1 MNAASPPPA
10 RASETRSEARPDPR
24 AEGAAENRR
33 PRVLIVDD
41 AVVVRGLFGRWI
53 EADGRFEVLPTC
65 ADGQSAIAAAKKH
78 RPQVI
83 VLDLEMPVM
92 DGMTALPEIIA
103 ASPESAVLIAS
114 TLTRRNAKLSMRCL
128 ALGAAEVLPKPDSN
142 RDLTLSTS
150 FREEFIAKIAGLAGA
165 QVNALRPAR
174 APAAPFA
181 PPLQPAAGQT
191 STGQTATGQA
201 TPRAPVI
208 RELRPSQSLAGHV
221 QQMPRYIVIGAST
234 GGPRAVAQVLSDI
247 KSVLPHVATLIVQHM
262 PPMFTASFAEQ
273 MQAQIGMPVREPA
286 DGERIQQGAV
296 YIAPGGRHMGVVRD
310 NGQPLIRITDGP
322 PVKFCRPSVDVL
334 FADVA
339 RELGNG
345 ALAMVL
351 TGMGSDG
358 CDGSRLLRQAGV
370 AVIAQD
376 EASSVVWGMP
386 GAVTKAGLASLV
398 LPLTDIG
405 PSIRELIASQMLMAS
420 SRRAE
425 RAS

>member
-10 RASETRSEARPDPR
+10 RAPETRAEARPESSPDAR
-24 AEGAAENRR
+24 AETRR

-103 ASPESAVLIAS
+103 ASPDSAVLIAS

-174 APAAPFA
+174 APTPAQ
-181 PPLQPAAGQT
+181 PPT
-191 STGQTATGQA
+191 SPSAQAA
-201 TPRAPVI
+201 TPRAPAMRAPAI

-221 QQMPRYIVIGAST
+221 SQLPRYIVIGAST

-247 KSVLPHVATLIVQHM
+247 KTVLPHVATLIVQHM

-296 YIAPGGRHMGVVRD
+296 YIAPGGRHMGVVRE
-310 NGQPLIRITDGP
+310 NGQPAIRISDGP

-339 RELGNG
+339 KELGNS

-358 CDGSRLLRQAGV
+358 CDGSKLLRQAGV

-420 SRRAE
+420 SRRLE
-425 RAS
+425 RTS

>member
-1 MNAASPPPA
+1 MNASSPPHA
-10 RASETRSEARPDPR
+10 RAQELRTEARPDPR
-24 AEGAAENRR
+24 ADGAAETRR

-65 ADGQSAIAAAKKH
+65 ADGQSAIAAARKH

-174 APAAPFA
+174 APASAHTPSSSSA
-181 PPLQPAAGQT
+181 MPA
-191 STGQTATGQA
+191 S
-201 TPRAPVI
+201 PRAPVI

-221 QQMPRYIVIGAST
+221 SQLPRYIVIGAST

-247 KSVLPHVATLIVQHM
+247 KTVLPHVATLIVQHM

-273 MQAQIGMPVREPA
+273 MQAQIGMPVREPV

-296 YIAPGGRHMGVVRD
+296 YIAPGGRHMGVVRE
-310 NGQPLIRITDGP
+310 NSQPVIRINDGP

-339 RELGNG
+339 KELGNS

-358 CDGSRLLRQAGV
+358 CDGAKLLRQAGV

-420 SRRAE
+420 SRRLE
-425 RAS
+425 RTS

>member
-1 MNAASPPPA
+1 
-10 RASETRSEARPDPR
+10 
-24 AEGAAENRR
+24 
-33 PRVLIVDD
+33 VLIVDD

-142 RDLTLSTS
+142 RDLTLSVS

-174 APAAPFA
+174 QPVAAPSAGLPAAPR
-181 PPLQPAAGQT
+181 P
-191 STGQTATGQA
+191 
-201 TPRAPVI
+201 PVI
-208 RELRPSQSLAGHV
+208 REMRPSQSLAGHV
-221 QQMPRYIVIGAST
+221 AQLPRYIVIGAST
-234 GGPRAVAQVLSDI
+234 GGPRAVAQVLTDI
-247 KSVLPHVATLIVQHM
+247 KTVLPHVATLIVQHM

-273 MQAQIGMPVREPA
+273 MQAQIGMPVREPG
-286 DGERIQQGAV
+286 DGERIQQGVV
-296 YIAPGGRHMGVVRD
+296 YIAPGGRHMGVTRD
-310 NGQPLIRITDGP
+310 NGQPVVRVSDGP

-334 FADVA
+334 FTDVA
-339 RELGNG
+339 REIGNS

-358 CDGSRLLRQAGV
+358 CDGAKLLRQAGV

-420 SRRAE
+420 SRRLE

>member
-1 MNAASPPPA
+1 
-10 RASETRSEARPDPR
+10 
-24 AEGAAENRR
+24 
-33 PRVLIVDD
+33 VLIVDD

-65 ADGQSAIAAAKKH
+65 ADGQSAIVAARKH

-103 ASPESAVLIAS
+103 ASPGSAVLIAS

-174 APAAPFA
+174 APAAAHA
-181 PPLQPAAGQT
+181 PVPPAAVR
-191 STGQTATGQA
+191 
-201 TPRAPVI
+201 TPAF

-221 QQMPRYIVIGAST
+221 SQLPRYIVIGAST

-247 KSVLPHVATLIVQHM
+247 RTVLPHVATLIVQHM

-273 MQAQIGMPVREPA
+273 MQAQIGMPVKEPA
-286 DGERIQQGAV
+286 DGERIQQGGV
-296 YIAPGGRHMGVVRD
+296 YIAPGGRHMGVVRE
-310 NGQPLIRITDGP
+310 NGQPVIRISDGP

-358 CDGSRLLRQAGV
+358 CDGSKLLRQAGV

-386 GAVTKAGLASLV
+386 GAVTKAGHASLV

-405 PSIRELIASQMLMAS
+405 PSIRELIASQMLMVS
-420 SRRAE
+420 SRRLE
-425 RAS
+425 RTS

>member
-1 MNAASPPPA
+1 M
-10 RASETRSEARPDPR
+10 RSEARPDLR
-24 AEGAAENRR
+24 AEGAAETRR

-165 QVNALRPAR
+165 QVNALRPGHPPAHAPANAPAR
-174 APAAPFA
+174 APAGPHAPT
-181 PPLQPAAGQT
+181 PAAGA
-191 STGQTATGQA
+191 ST
-201 TPRAPVI
+201 PLRAPVI

-221 QQMPRYIVIGAST
+221 QQLPRYIVIGAST

-247 KSVLPHVATLIVQHM
+247 KTVLPHVATLIVQHM

-273 MQAQIGMPVREPA
+273 MQAQIGMPVREPT

-296 YIAPGGRHMGVVRD
+296 YIAPGGRHMGVVRE
-310 NGQPLIRITDGP
+310 NSQPVIRISDGP

-339 RELGNG
+339 KELGNG

-358 CDGSRLLRQAGV
+358 CDGARLLRQAGV

-420 SRRAE
+420 SRRLE
-425 RAS
+425 RTS

>member
-1 MNAASPPPA
+1 MNAASPPPV
-10 RASETRSEARPDPR
+10 RAPETRAEARPDLR
-24 AEGAAENRR
+24 ADGVAENRR

-174 APAAPFA
+174 APA
-181 PPLQPAAGQT
+181 PAQT
-191 STGQTATGQA
+191 PSPSPTVSA

-221 QQMPRYIVIGAST
+221 SQLPRYIVIGAST

-286 DGERIQQGAV
+286 DGERIQQGGV
-296 YIAPGGRHMGVVRD
+296 YIAPGGRHMGVVRE
-310 NGQPLIRITDGP
+310 NSQPVIRISDGP

-339 RELGNG
+339 KELGNS

-358 CDGSRLLRQAGV
+358 CDGARLLRQAGV

-420 SRRAE
+420 SRRLE
-425 RAS
+425 RSS

>member
-1 MNAASPPPA
+1 MT
-10 RASETRSEARPDPR
+10 RHETARSEA
-24 AEGAAENRR
+24 RR

-41 AVVVRGLFGRWI
+41 AVVVRGLFGRWM

-65 ADGQSAIAAAKKH
+65 ADGQSAIAAARKH
-78 RPQVI
+78 KPHVI

-92 DGMTALPEIIA
+92 DGMTALPELIK
-103 ASPESAVLIAS
+103 ASPDSAILIAS
-114 TLTRRNAKLSMRCL
+114 TLTKRNAKLSMRCL

-165 QVNALRPAR
+165 HVTALRPSVQV
-174 APAAPFA
+174 PAKPT
-181 PPLQPAAGQT
+181 P
-191 STGQTATGQA
+191 QA
-201 TPRAPVI
+201 VSA

-221 QQMPRYIVIGAST
+221 AQLPRYLVIGAST
-234 GGPRAVAQVLSDI
+234 GGPRAVAQVLSDMKTI
-247 KSVLPHVATLIVQHM
+247 LPHVTTLIVQHM

-273 MQAQIGMPVREPA
+273 MQAQINMPVREPG
-286 DGERIQQGAV
+286 DGERLQPGAI
-296 YIAPGGRHMGVVRD
+296 YIAQGGRHMGIARENGHPIVR
-310 NGQPLIRITDGP
+310 ISDGP

-334 FADVA
+334 FADAA
-339 RELGNG
+339 RELGNA

-358 CDGSRLLRQAGV
+358 CDGAKLLRQAGV

-376 EASSVVWGMP
+376 EESSVVWGMP

-398 LPLTDIG
+398 MPLTDIG
-405 PSIRELIASQMLMAS
+405 PAIRELIASGMLMAA
-420 SRRAE
+420 SRKTE

>member
-10 RASETRSEARPDPR
+10 RAPETRAEARPDLR
-24 AEGAAENRR
+24 ADGAADTRR

-174 APAAPFA
+174 APAIPHSPAPS
-181 PPLQPAAGQT
+181 PGSPAA
-191 STGQTATGQA
+191 
-201 TPRAPVI
+201 PRAPVI

-221 QQMPRYIVIGAST
+221 SQLPRYIVIGAST
-234 GGPRAVAQVLSDI
+234 GGPRAVAQVLTDI
-247 KSVLPHVATLIVQHM
+247 RTVLPHVATLIVQHM

-296 YIAPGGRHMGVVRD
+296 YIAPGGRHMGVTRE
-310 NGQPLIRITDGP
+310 NSQPVIRISDGP

-339 RELGNG
+339 KELGNS

-358 CDGSRLLRQAGV
+358 CDGARLLRQAGV

-420 SRRAE
+420 SRRLE
-425 RAS
+425 RSS